1 MGWSDL
7 ASTGRVAL
15 ALFACAVAVPRPG
28 HAQDNREPAT
38 LSARP
43 DVTALQIAPTPPAPQ
58 AASMAADRKRE
69 LERWI
74 RDYQKWQE
82 WRHQWIRKGAIS
94 RDRKPR
100 PQPPAWLP
108 DECRDR
114 TAASEAILVEACE
127 LLTDWNDDDDLT
139 ADLRYQIAVERAQ
152 KEKPTKTAWW
162 EHVHFDGFWPVMN
175 SESSVLGLVG
185 AHVTVAIEGRFQIF
199 VTPGVMLLSV
209 PTGNGGR
216 ELKPATDWGFAYRL
230 FDFHFPLTDRPASFH
245 ANFVRAWVMGNV
257 GNLPIKS
264 HVDLA
269 GFSVTFKKTPK

>member
-15 ALFACAVAVPRPG
+15 GVFACALAVPGPG

-43 DVTALQIAPTPPAPQ
+43 DVTTLQIAPNPPAPQ

-114 TAASEAILVEACE
+114 TDASEAILVEACE
-127 LLTDWNDDDDLT
+127 RLTDWNADDDLT
-139 ADLRYQIAVERAQ
+139 ADLRKANQDCV
-152 KEKPTKTAWW
+152 
-162 EHVHFDGFWPVMN
+162 
-175 SESSVLGLVG
+175 VG
-185 AHVTVAIEGRFQIF
+185 AHPFRRV
-199 VTPGVMLLSV
+199 
-209 PTGNGGR
+209 
-216 ELKPATDWGFAYRL
+216 
-230 FDFHFPLTDRPASFH
+230 
-245 ANFVRAWVMGNV
+245 
-257 GNLPIKS
+257 
-264 HVDLA
+264 LA
-269 GFSVTFKKTPK
+269 GDEFRVERVGPGWCARHRRD

>member
-15 ALFACAVAVPRPG
+15 GVFACALAVPGPG

-43 DVTALQIAPTPPAPQ
+43 DVTTLQIAPNPPAPQ

-114 TAASEAILVEACE
+114 TDASEAILVEACE

-139 ADLRYQIAVERAQ
+139 ADLRYQIAVARAQ

-162 EHVHFDGFWPVMN
+162 EHIHFDGFWPVMN

-230 FDFHFPLTDRPASFH
+230 FDFHFPLTDSSSTTLIARPS
-245 ANFVRAWVMGNV
+245 
-257 GNLPIKS
+257 
-264 HVDLA
+264 
-269 GFSVTFKKTPK
+269 